1 MTNFERIQNMSID
14 DFAVMLTTVIHE
26 RDVEMQRLF
35 AKKSGLLVDIVE
47 LRPDIQVAIHKA
59 WLESEVADNE

>member
-1 MTNFERIQNMSID
+1 MTNFERIKNMSVE
-14 DFAVMLTTVIHE
+14 DFAVMLTTIIHE

-35 AKKSGLLVDIVE
+35 AEKSGLLVDLVE

-59 WLESEVADNE
+59 WLESEVSDNE